1 MQSAINTLT
10 QMDFDTTSIT
20 RMVQQIRDCITNAAN
35 PVTRAQSIVR
45 AITAI
50 DVKLPDIET
59 AIPFTQYVAKAAVET
74 AEELKDH
81 QPIIDRA
88 FERVSELF
96 KKHPWSAPRAE
107 DQTASGPVVAVCDGI
122 DVKVEVKADGKIK
135 KGGKQILAAELYKKH
150 VIDAE
155 TPVDNQGFIK
165 ILMSELGMTKAGA
178 TTYAYNCK
186 KAAGK

>member
-45 AITAI
+45 AITSI
-50 DVKLPDIET
+50 DVKLPDVET
-59 AIPFTQYVAKAAVET
+59 AIPFTQYVAKAAIEE

-81 QPIIDRA
+81 QPLIDRA

-96 KKHPWSAPRAE
+96 KKHPWSAPRVE
-107 DQTASGPVVAVCDGI
+107 SQTAGPVVAVVEGI

-150 VIDAE
+150 VTDAE

-165 ILMSELGMTKAGA
+165 ILMAELGMTKAGA
-178 TTYAYNCK
+178 TTYRYNLAKQFK
-186 KAAGK
+186 K

>member
-20 RMVQQIRDCITNAAN
+20 RMVQQIRDSITNASN
-35 PVTRAQSIVR
+35 PVDKAQRLVR
-45 AITAI
+45 ALTSI
-50 DVKLPDIET
+50 DVKLPDVET
-59 AIPFTQYVAKAAVET
+59 AIPFTQYVAKAAIEE

-81 QPIIDRA
+81 QPLIDRA

-96 KKHPWSAPRAE
+96 KKHPWSAPKVAS
-107 DQTASGPVVAVCDGI
+107 QTNGPVVSVCEGI

-150 VIDAE
+150 VIE
-155 TPVDNQGFIK
+155 TENPVDNQGFIK
-165 ILMSELGMTKAGA
+165 ILMAELGMTKAGA
-178 TTYAYNCK
+178 ITYAYNCK
-186 KAAGK
+186 KQFAK

>member
-1 MQSAINTLT
+1 MQSVQHTLA

-20 RMVQQIRDCITNAAN
+20 RMVQQIRDTITSASN
-35 PVTRAQSIVR
+35 PVAKAQRIVR

-50 DVKLPDIET
+50 DVNLPNIET
-59 AIPFTQYVAKAAVET
+59 AIPFTQYVAKAALEEVD
-74 AEELKDH
+74 ELKDH
-81 QPIIDRA
+81 QPLIDRA

-96 KKHPWSAPRAE
+96 EKHPWSAPRVE
-107 DQTASGPVVAVCDGI
+107 SHTAGPVVAVCDSI